1 MHHSFVL
8 VRALLAVIGLLL
20 AGPQKARAAQVF
32 ACVNSTT
39 GLLYVV
45 AATTN
50 CPPPSSGYTWNK
62 ISWNTTAG
70 SGTPGPTN
78 LLFPFLLNSN
88 GFDTS
93 IVIANTSAD
102 PFNTATQMGTCTLS
116 FFSTGTTPTTFTTPT
131 IAAGTVFASQASV
144 IAPGFSGYMF
154 AACTFA
160 FAHGWAFVSDLGARN
175 IGGPYLAI
183 VVQTPRPSDENLN
196 N

>member
-1 MHHSFVL
+1 MHRSFML
-8 VRALLAVIGLLL
+8 VRAALAVIGLLL
-20 AGPQKARAAQVF
+20 AGPQKASADQVF

-78 LLFPFLLNSN
+78 LLFSFVTNQS
-88 GFDTS
+88 GFDTG
-93 IVIANTSAD
+93 IAISNTSAD
-102 PFNTATQMGTCTLS
+102 PYNTATQTGTCTLS
-116 FFSTGTTPTTFTTPT
+116 IYSTGVTPITFVTPT
-131 IAAGTVFASQASV
+131 IPPGTSYANLLST
-144 IAPGFSGYMF
+144 IAPGTQGYIF
-154 AACTFA
+154 ASCTFA
-160 FAHGWAFVSDLGARN
+160 YVHGFAFISDIGARN
-175 IGGPYLAI
+175 LAMGYLAL
-183 VVQTPRPSDENLN
+183 VVQTPRPSGENLN